1 VTGDDA
7 TVSGI
12 ARRYAS
18 ALYELA
24 REQGAVDRVLADLD
38 RFAGLLHESEDLRRL
53 VRTPVFSAEEQL
65 AAVSAVLARAEIGG
79 LAGNF
84 IKLGAKNRRL
94 FAIADMIRGFRAHVA
109 EARGEVTAEV
119 TVAERPSDARLGDIA
134 DALRT
139 VAGRAVQLDL
149 KVDPSIIGGL
159 IVRLGSRMVD
169 SSLKT
174 KLTQM
179 QLAMKE
185 VR

>member
-1 VTGDDA
+1 MTGDDA

-12 ARRYAS
+12 ARRYGS

-24 REQGAVDRVLADLD
+24 REQGAVDAVLADLD

-53 VRTPVFSAEEQL
+53 VHSPVFSAEEQL
-65 AAVSAVLARAEIGG
+65 AAVTAVLARAGIGG

-84 IKLGAKNRRL
+84 IRLTAKNRRL
-94 FAIADMIRGFRAHVA
+94 FAIADMIKAFRALVA
-109 EARGEVTAEV
+109 QARGEVTAEV
-119 TVAERPSDARLGDIA
+119 TLAERPSDARLRDIA
-134 DALRT
+134 EALRA
-139 VAGRAVQLDL
+139 VAGREVRLDL

-169 SSLKT
+169 TSLKT